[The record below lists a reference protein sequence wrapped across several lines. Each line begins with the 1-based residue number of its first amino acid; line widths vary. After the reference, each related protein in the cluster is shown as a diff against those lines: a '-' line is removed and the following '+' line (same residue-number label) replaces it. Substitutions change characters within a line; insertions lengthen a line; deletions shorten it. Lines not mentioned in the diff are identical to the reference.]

1 MAYSDG
7 DIEDFIRKAEE
18 IRAKK
23 DENFLSEKDLENLAK
38 SLGFEFADLIQARK
52 DYLEK
57 ANRYLSYQNYE
68 RAIKEFESYLELA
81 PNSPDGFL
89 GIAKASHGIWQQ
101 KGDEKYK
108 KAALHFAEK
117 CIEFNPK
124 EDEAYRLIQKI
135 NNKTSHKSKS
145 NIPKTR
151 PSSTSKEANN
161 SARLVVV
168 AVALFLVLLGGLIP
182 FFILQKVDN
191 QFDDIADYQAEGY
204 TLETAKLLVFPST
217 KGYVAWHLSY
227 WKDPDY
233 NTARDTTLTIID
245 LKHTDVESSRS
256 TEILLEQPF
265 LENILNLGQER
276 FYLQNDKTLYV
287 FFNNQEQPFLAWDIR
302 TAELVNNASIMKD
315 RLESTFKISV
325 GEIGTVQIDRN
336 NPYLNFVTKEGEK
349 YFYSFENNEIFSG
362 NEYPQKVSQAIQNQW
377 FMNEEGRKKIF
388 YYASSFLYTETT
400 EMGSGGAVMT
410 VTSDSIL
417 ANLQL
422 DGKELPVAYS
432 EGLIDAQFFMGNE
445 KQVIVRHLSEIGA
458 EADTLF
464 SAISIR
470 GETLWTVNIHDDD
483 WFTRWNQSHRAKRY
497 DIASHSTKDE
507 WAIAVVPGGIFGLD
521 MQTGEVTWEWES
533 EEVLE
538 RVEELE

>member
-57 ANRYLSYQNYE
+57 ANRHLSYQNYE

-89 GIAKASHGIWQQ
+89 GIAKASHGIWQ
-101 KGDEKYK
+101 KTGDEKYK

-124 EDEAYRLIQKI
+124 EDEAYRLIQRI
-135 NNKTSHKSKS
+135 NNKTSYKPKS

-161 SARLVVV
+161 STRLVVV

-182 FFILQKVDN
+182 FFILQNVDN
-191 QFDDIADYQAEGY
+191 QSDGMADYQAKGY
-204 TLETAKLLVFPST
+204 TLETAKLFVFPSS

-233 NTARDTTLTIID
+233 NITKDTTLTIVD
-245 LKHTDVESSRS
+245 LKDIESSS
-256 TEILLEQPF
+256 NSEILLEQSF
-265 LENILNLGQER
+265 LENIFNLGKER
-276 FYLQNDKTLYV
+276 FYLQNNKILYV
-287 FFNNQEQPFLAWDIR
+287 FFRTQEQPFLAWDIR
-302 TAELVNNASIMKD
+302 TAELVNNVSIMKD
-315 RLESTFKISV
+315 RLESTFKIPI
-325 GEIGTVQIDRN
+325 GEIGTVKIDRN
-336 NPYLNFVTKEGEK
+336 YPYLNFVTKKGDK
-349 YFYSFENNEIFSG
+349 YFYSFENNEIFAED
-362 NEYPQKVSQAIQNQW
+362 EYPQKVSQAIQNQW

-400 EMGSGGAVMT
+400 TMGSGGAVMT

-422 DGKELPVAYS
+422 EDKELPVVYS
-432 EGLIDAQFFMGNE
+432 EGLIDAQFLMGNE
-445 KQVIVRHLSEIGA
+445 KQAIVRHLSEVGS
-458 EADTLF
+458 EADTLL

-483 WFTRWNQSHRAKRY
+483 WLNRWNQSIPTGNFDMAT
-497 DIASHSTKDE
+497 HSEKDE
-507 WAIAVVPGGIFGLD
+507 WAIAVIPEGIFGLD

-538 RVEELE
+538 RMEELE